1 MPCVDNLR
9 KEVRAAGIRE
19 GGSNEKRTKR
29 IMPET
34 CFVAAMKCLNL
45 KRQSAAEDMAQ
56 YGLAELRG
64 KGERFQKKEG
74 K

>member
-1 MPCVDNLR
+1 
-9 KEVRAAGIRE
+9 
-19 GGSNEKRTKR
+19 
-29 IMPET
+29 MPET